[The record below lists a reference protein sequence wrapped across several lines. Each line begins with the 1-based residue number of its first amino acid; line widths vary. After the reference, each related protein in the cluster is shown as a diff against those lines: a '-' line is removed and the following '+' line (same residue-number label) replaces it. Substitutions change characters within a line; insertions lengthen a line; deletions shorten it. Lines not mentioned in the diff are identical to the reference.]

1 MGAHCASHVLYTH
14 AMSSSTGSI
23 FKYTSFTTY
32 NVTTVSK
39 YIIYTRH
46 IYSNFYLQ
54 IQHQA
59 WDVLNVLLTAKY
71 LSYKHLSSYLE
82 KSMQLLLGGLDEVN
96 QDLQKL
102 NMHQRAL
109 YKQQT
114 QILHY
119 MQKRVGYFHIK
130 IIR

>member
-1 MGAHCASHVLYTH
+1 MLDHWNMLNKPWHMCNELH
-14 AMSSSTGSI
+14 
-23 FKYTSFTTY
+23 SF
-32 NVTTVSK
+32 
-39 YIIYTRH
+39 
-46 IYSNFYLQ
+46 
-54 IQHQA
+54 
-59 WDVLNVLLTAKY
+59 
-71 LSYKHLSSYLE
+71 LSSYLE

-119 MQKRVGYFHIK
+119 MQKRVSPDK
-130 IIR
+130 IPR